1 MKRSLVV
8 LCTATAL
15 AGVLAFS
22 GTAWADTDTVQD
34 ATFPV
39 VAGAE
44 STPVVVPDAASAL
57 QDASLE
63 AETDHPVEAE
73 ATSGKATSV
82 QLSAKGKEAAKTA
95 ADTAKPS
102 TETTSKTTAGT
113 AKEGAE
119 IEQLAAQEKG
129 TLNDNEIYVIK
140 SQVSPNKVVD
150 VKDGRTANG
159 ANVQSFESNMTMA
172 QKWRVKKDAKG
183 YVTFINMGSGKTLDV
198 SNGNGASGTNVQ
210 QWESNGTPAQKWIVQ
225 KVNGSYRIISA
236 LSKGLNRLL
245 VLDVSCASTQNG
257 ANIQLYADNGTAAQ
271 RWQFLST
278 SPAVAPSEDLGLSD
292 KWYTISSSINEAY
305 CLDVASGSRANGSN
319 LQLYV
324 KNGTSAQLFKFVY
337 SKDGNYSILNA
348 KSNTYVDVD
357 CGNLVPGTN
366 VQIWEKSGV
375 NQRFSIIKNS
385 DGTYSFVSWANGLYL
400 DAANGIAKN
409 GTNVQTYYGNATSA
423 QKFRLRVQKDL
434 MPEGLFAFMPSYTS
448 KVLDVKNGSTSPSAA
463 IQIFSGNGTL
473 AQKWY
478 VRRAGAAGS
487 NLYSIQSLLG
497 GKYLAADGDKL
508 CRAASVSTKSQWVPS
523 IENGHYVLVN
533 KKYGKVLD
541 VEGAGTSNGTTVQMY
556 VRNHTAAQRFDLLNT
571 PVLNNG
577 TYFLITALKNSMVV
591 DVAGGSPSN
600 GTNIQLYTMNE
611 SGAQKW
617 TIAQNGDGSYSIIN
631 AMTGKSLDITD
642 GRIASGVN
650 VQQFKKNGS
659 KAQKWRISW
668 SPSGYFLISSA
679 ENPKIVLDVTGG
691 NAVNGANIQVYSDNG
706 TAAQGWSFLATSY
719 SNTLWDT
726 MLAKAQNCSSSTRWL
741 ILVNTDKCKVGI
753 YSGSKE
759 QGWVCEKYWDCSPGA
774 WETPTVKGVFTVQS
788 KGYVFGSGYSCYY
801 YTQFYGNYLF
811 HSVLYYQGTRSVMD
825 GRLGQHLSHGC
836 VRLHINN
843 AKWIYDNIPRGTRV
857 LSY

>member
-1 MKRSLVV
+1 M
-8 LCTATAL
+8 
-15 AGVLAFS
+15 
-22 GTAWADTDTVQD
+22 
-34 ATFPV
+34 
-39 VAGAE
+39 
-44 STPVVVPDAASAL
+44 
-57 QDASLE
+57 
-63 AETDHPVEAE
+63 
-73 ATSGKATSV
+73 
-82 QLSAKGKEAAKTA
+82 
-95 ADTAKPS
+95 
-102 TETTSKTTAGT
+102 
-113 AKEGAE
+113 
-119 IEQLAAQEKG
+119 
-129 TLNDNEIYVIK
+129 
-140 SQVSPNKVVD
+140 
-150 VKDGRTANG
+150 
-159 ANVQSFESNMTMA
+159 
-172 QKWRVKKDAKG
+172 
-183 YVTFINMGSGKTLDV
+183 
-198 SNGNGASGTNVQ
+198 
-210 QWESNGTPAQKWIVQ
+210 
-225 KVNGSYRIISA
+225 
-236 LSKGLNRLL
+236 
-245 VLDVSCASTQNG
+245 
-257 ANIQLYADNGTAAQ
+257 
-271 RWQFLST
+271 
-278 SPAVAPSEDLGLSD
+278 
-292 KWYTISSSINEAY
+292 
-305 CLDVASGSRANGSN
+305 
-319 LQLYV
+319 
-324 KNGTSAQLFKFVY
+324 
-337 SKDGNYSILNA
+337 
-348 KSNTYVDVD
+348 
-357 CGNLVPGTN
+357 
-366 VQIWEKSGV
+366 
-375 NQRFSIIKNS
+375 
-385 DGTYSFVSWANGLYL
+385 
-400 DAANGIAKN
+400 
-409 GTNVQTYYGNATSA
+409 
-423 QKFRLRVQKDL
+423 
-434 MPEGLFAFMPSYTS
+434 
-448 KVLDVKNGSTSPSAA
+448 
-463 IQIFSGNGTL
+463 
-473 AQKWY
+473 
-478 VRRAGAAGS
+478 
-487 NLYSIQSLLG
+487 
-497 GKYLAADGDKL
+497 
-508 CRAASVSTKSQWVPS
+508 
-523 IENGHYVLVN
+523 
-533 KKYGKVLD
+533 LD

-774 WETPTVKGVFTVQS
+774 WETPTVKGAFTIQS